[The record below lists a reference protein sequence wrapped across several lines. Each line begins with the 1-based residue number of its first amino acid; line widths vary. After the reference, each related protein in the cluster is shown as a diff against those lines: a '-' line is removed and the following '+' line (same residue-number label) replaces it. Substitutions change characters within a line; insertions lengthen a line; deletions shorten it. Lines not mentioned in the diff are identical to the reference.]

1 MCTLKPR
8 SSNFFRRS
16 RLDGWH
22 DKLWAIALLGPV
34 SQDRPGSI
42 VEVGISISMD
52 RVDSSTGP
60 CHSCQIPAI
69 WSAASHSTGTRPH
82 EGTVP
87 GLASAWRWSVFVDK
101 DRLYPPIAR
110 RIRSSTESTTS
121 IRWSVH
127 CFVTGLFNRTMEF
140 FSEITRSILTD
151 VLSWIS
157 RRKSMSSCTCN
168 YSDLIIL

>member
-1 MCTLKPR
+1 MLPSSPRGLSLLSTLKALDAVFRLCLSLLIFKFWFQVLTLSYANRCHSKSSEGEMRTLKPC

-42 VEVGISISMD
+42 VEVGISIPMD

-60 CHSCQIPAI
+60 CHLCQNLAI
-69 WSAASHSTGTRPH
+69 WSAASHSTGIRPH

-87 GLASAWRWSVFVDK
+87 GLASAWR
-101 DRLYPPIAR
+101 
-110 RIRSSTESTTS
+110 
-121 IRWSVH
+121 
-127 CFVTGLFNRTMEF
+127 
-140 FSEITRSILTD
+140 
-151 VLSWIS
+151 
-157 RRKSMSSCTCN
+157 
-168 YSDLIIL
+168 